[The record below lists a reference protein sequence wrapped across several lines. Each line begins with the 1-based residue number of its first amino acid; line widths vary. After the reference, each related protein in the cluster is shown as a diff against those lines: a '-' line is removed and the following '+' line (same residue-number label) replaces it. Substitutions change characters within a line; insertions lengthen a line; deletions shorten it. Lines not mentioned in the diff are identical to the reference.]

1 MCTFFDLVLVRY
13 FKQLLKPP
21 EAAAQYSKA
30 AEELIE
36 DMLMDA
42 HDADLGDC
50 MPSGAPM
57 CDEDEEALELLHDLD
72 VQNTILGSM
81 QKMSEASEQAA
92 ASTDAPESTDA
103 AEPAASEQAAASTDA
118 SDTISLVVPALPA
131 LSEDQAHHFKE
142 AFELALVLSS
152 SGTYACVVLELPRCS
167 FRVGLFLSRDIYCL
181 V

>member
-92 ASTDAPESTDA
+92 ASTDA
-103 AEPAASEQAAASTDA
+103 